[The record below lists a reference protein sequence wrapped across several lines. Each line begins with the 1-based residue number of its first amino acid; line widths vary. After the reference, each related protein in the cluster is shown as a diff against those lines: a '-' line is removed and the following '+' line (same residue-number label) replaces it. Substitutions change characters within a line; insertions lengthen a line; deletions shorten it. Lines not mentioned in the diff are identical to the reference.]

1 MASEAPAMQQVEE
14 ALVDLRVVVV
24 EEDLRVVVEVQ
35 GWTLSKSLQKADRST
50 NFGKILLFALSCFGV
65 PT

>member
-1 MASEAPAMQQVEE
+1 MQQVEE
-14 ALVDLRVVVV
+14 ALVDLRVVV